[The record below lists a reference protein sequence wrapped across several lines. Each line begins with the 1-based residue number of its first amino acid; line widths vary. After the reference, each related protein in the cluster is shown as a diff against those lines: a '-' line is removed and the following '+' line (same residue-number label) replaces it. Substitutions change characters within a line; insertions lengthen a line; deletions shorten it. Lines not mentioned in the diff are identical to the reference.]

1 MRSRRWPDVRRRSHP
16 SHRATPGFD
25 FLKRAREADKL
36 AREADKLREVI
47 ARTITDLATVG
58 APATWALSNHDETR
72 HATHTGITTPL
83 RDQGH
88 TAPDLTLGTR
98 RTRAAAL
105 MMPALEVRHENAFPV
120 ADRRL
125 VVPRGHDSQPRDAT
139 P

>member
-1 MRSRRWPDVRRRSHP
+1 MRRRSHP
-16 SHRATPGFD
+16 SHRATPNFD
-25 FLKRAREADKL
+25 FLKRAREAD
-36 AREADKLREVI
+36 RLREVI

-72 HATHTGITTPL
+72 HATRYSRTHTGITTPL

-88 TAPDLTLGTR
+88 PTDLTLGTR

-105 MMPALEVRHENAFPV
+105 MMPALEVRRENACPV
-120 ADRRL
+120 AGPRL

>member
-1 MRSRRWPDVRRRSHP
+1 MRRRSHP
-16 SHRATPGFD
+16 SHRATPNFD
-25 FLKRAREADKL
+25 FLKR

-88 TAPDLTLGTR
+88 PSDLTLGTR

-105 MMPALEVRHENAFPV
+105 MMPALEIRHENAFPV
-120 ADRRL
+120 ADPRL

>member
-1 MRSRRWPDVRRRSHP
+1 MRRRSHP
-16 SHRATPGFD
+16 SHRATPNFD
-25 FLKRAREADKL
+25 FLKR

-58 APATWALSNHDETR
+58 APATRALSNHDETR
-72 HATHTGITTPL
+72 RATHTGITTPL

-88 TAPDLTLGTR
+88 PTDLTLGTR
-98 RTRAAAL
+98 RTRTAAL

-120 ADRRL
+120 ADQRL
-125 VVPRGHDSQPRDAT
+125 VVARGHDSQPRDAT

>member
-1 MRSRRWPDVRRRSHP
+1 MRRRSHP
-16 SHRATPGFD
+16 SHRATPNFD
-25 FLKRAREADKL
+25 FLKR

-58 APATWALSNHDETR
+58 APTTWALSHHDETH
-72 HATHTGITTPL
+72 HATRYGRTHTGITTPL

-88 TAPDLTLGTR
+88 PTDLALGTR
-98 RTRAAAL
+98 PIRAAVL
-105 MMPALEVRHENAFPV
+105 MMPALEARHENACPV
-120 ADRRL
+120 ADHRL

>member
-1 MRSRRWPDVRRRSHP
+1 MRRRSHS
-16 SHRATPGFD
+16 SHRATPDFD
-25 FLKRAREADKL
+25 FLKRTREADRT
-36 AREADKLREVI
+36 REII

-72 HATHTGITTPL
+72 HATHTGITDPL

-88 TAPDLTLGTR
+88 PADLTLGTR

-120 ADRRL
+120 ADHRL
-125 VVPRGHDSQPRDAT
+125 VVPRGHDSQRRDAT